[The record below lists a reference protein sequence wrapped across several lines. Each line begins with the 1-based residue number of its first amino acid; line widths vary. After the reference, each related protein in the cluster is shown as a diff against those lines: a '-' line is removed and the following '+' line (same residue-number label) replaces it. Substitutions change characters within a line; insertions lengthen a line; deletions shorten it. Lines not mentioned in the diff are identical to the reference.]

1 MCFFGIRAEP
11 EAAKVFLL
19 LRWFVSYLSYLSV
32 KNSSFVPPKND
43 LPKMNYTTK
52 ISFFSALILTL
63 ISACTDRNNG
73 ATTFDALLEAPPY
86 TAITDSIKNDPK
98 KDELYFRRAIQ
109 LNSNKQPEAALA
121 DFQKAWSLKKNEQ
134 YALGVGSLLL
144 ESKPAEALVFLK
156 EAVNI
161 LPESLLLNLTLAR
174 SYDAQGKTDDAL
186 QLISNLLVQNP
197 EQVDLLKMKADLLGK
212 KGNET
217 EAVQLLEKAYNLT
230 PYDVELNYILA
241 LKYAE
246 SKNPRVLQLCDSL
259 AKADSMGQHAE
270 PYYYKGIYYSTIN
283 DKAAALRMF
292 DEAVKHD
299 YYFLDGYIEKGAV
312 LFETKKYADAL
323 SVLNLALTI
332 SPKYA
337 DTYYWIAKNQ
347 QALGKNEEAKLN
359 YQRAFG
365 LDQSFTAARDSAD
378 KLK

>member
-1 MCFFGIRAEP
+1 MCFFEIRAEP
-11 EAAKVFLL
+11 EGAKVFLL

-32 KNSSFVPPKND
+32 KNSSFVLPKND
-43 LPKMNYTTK
+43 LPKMNNNAK

-63 ISACTDRNNG
+63 ISACTDHNNG

-109 LNSNKQPEAALA
+109 LNSNKEPEAALA
-121 DFQKAWSLKKNEQ
+121 DFRKAWSLKKNEQ

-156 EAVNI
+156 EAVSI

-186 QLISNLLVQNP
+186 QLISKLLIQNP

-259 AKADSMGQHAE
+259 VKADSLGQHAA

-283 DKAAALRMF
+283 DKATALRMF

-299 YYFLDGYIEKGAV
+299 YYYLDGYIEKGAV
-312 LFETKKYADAL
+312 LFEIKKYTDAL
-323 SVLNLALTI
+323 AVFNLALTI
-332 SPKYA
+332 SPKYP
-337 DTYYWIAKNQ
+337 DTYYWIAKCQ
-347 QALGKNEEAKLN
+347 QALGQKEEAKLN
-359 YQRAFG
+359 YQRAWG
-365 LDQSFTAARDSAD
+365 LDQSFTSARDSAE
-378 KLK
+378 KL

>member
-1 MCFFGIRAEP
+1 MCFFEIRAEP
-11 EAAKVFLL
+11 EGAKVFLL
-19 LRWFVSYLSYLSV
+19 LRWFVSYLSYLSG
-32 KNSSFVPPKND
+32 KNSSFVFPENN
-43 LPKMNYTTK
+43 LPKMNYTAK

-63 ISACTDRNNG
+63 ISACTDHNDG

-109 LNSNKQPEAALA
+109 LNSNKEPEAALA
-121 DFQKAWSLKKNEQ
+121 DFRKAWELKKNEQ

-144 ESKPAEALVFLK
+144 ESKPAEALLFLK
-156 EAVNI
+156 EAVSI

-174 SYDAQGKTDDAL
+174 SYDVQGKTDEAL
-186 QLISNLLVQNP
+186 QLLSKLIDSNP
-197 EQVDLLKMKADLLGK
+197 EQVDLLKMKANLLGK
-212 KGNET
+212 KGDET
-217 EAVQLLEKAYNLT
+217 EALQLLEKSYNLA

-246 SKNPRVLQLCDSL
+246 SKNPRILQLCDSL
-259 AKADSMGQHAE
+259 AKADSLGQHAE

-283 DKAAALRMF
+283 DKATALRMF

-299 YYFLDGYIEKGAV
+299 YYFLDGYIEKGAL
-312 LFETKKYADAL
+312 LFEMKKYTDAL
-323 SVLNLALTI
+323 PVLNLALTI

-337 DTYYWIAKNQ
+337 DTYYWIAKCQ
-347 QALGKNEEAKLN
+347 QALGQKEEAKLN

-365 LDQSFTAARDSAD
+365 LDQAFTAAKDSAA
-378 KLK
+378 KL

>member
-1 MCFFGIRAEP
+1 
-11 EAAKVFLL
+11 
-19 LRWFVSYLSYLSV
+19 
-32 KNSSFVPPKND
+32 
-43 LPKMNYTTK
+43 MNYTAK
-52 ISFFSALILTL
+52 LSFFISLLLTL
-63 ISACTDRNNG
+63 VSACTDHNNG

-144 ESKPAEALVFLK
+144 ESKPAEALAFLK
-156 EAVNI
+156 EAVSI

-186 QLISNLLVQNP
+186 ALISKLLIQNP
-197 EQVDLLKMKADLLGK
+197 EQVDLIKMKADLLGK
-212 KGNET
+212 KGNEA

-259 AKADSMGQHAE
+259 AKADSLGEHAE
-270 PYYYKGIYYSTIN
+270 PYYYKGIYYTAIN
-283 DKAAALRMF
+283 DKKKALLAF
-292 DEAVKHD
+292 DEAIKHD
-299 YYFLDGYIEKGAV
+299 YTFFESYIEKGSI
-312 LFETKKYADAL
+312 LFEMKNFTDAL
-323 SVLNLALTI
+323 KVLNLALTI
-332 SPKYA
+332 SPKYPE
-337 DTYYWIAKNQ
+337 TYYWIAKCQ
-347 QALGKNEEAKLN
+347 QALGQMEEAKLN
-359 YQRAFG
+359 YQRAFS
-365 LDQSFTAARDSAD
+365 LDQTFTSARDSAA
-378 KLK
+378 KL

>member
-1 MCFFGIRAEP
+1 MCFFEIRAVP
-11 EAAKVFLL
+11 EGAKVFLL
-19 LRWFVSYLSYLSV
+19 LRWFVSYLSYLSI

-43 LPKMNYTTK
+43 LPKMNNTAK
-52 ISFFSALILTL
+52 LSFFTSLLLILV
-63 ISACTDRNNG
+63 SACTDHNNG

-156 EAVNI
+156 EAVSM

-174 SYDAQGKTDDAL
+174 SYDAQGKTEDAL
-186 QLISNLLVQNP
+186 QLISKLLIQNP

-212 KGNET
+212 KGNEA

-246 SKNPRVLQLCDSL
+246 SKNSRVLQLCDSL
-259 AKADSMGQHAE
+259 IKADSLGQHAE

-283 DKAAALRMF
+283 DKATALRMF

-299 YYFLDGYIEKGAV
+299 YYYLDGYIEKGAV
-312 LFETKKYADAL
+312 LFETNKYKDAL
-323 SVLNLALTI
+323 SVFNLALTI

-337 DTYYWIAKNQ
+337 DTYYWIAKCQ
-347 QALGKNEEAKLN
+347 QALGQREEAKLN

-365 LDQSFTAARDSAD
+365 LDQSFTAARDSAA
-378 KLK
+378 KL